1 MSFEMASLKF
11 SLITIAFHSAILRLI
26 IFLVVIVPQVST
38 RSFNVARSDLLDAY
52 DYVIV
57 GGGVAGMTLASRLS
71 EDSSVSVLLIEAGP
85 L

>member
-1 MSFEMASLKF
+1 MASLKTPVI
-11 SLITIAFHSAILRLI
+11 SVALHSALLRFIIL
-26 IFLVVIVPQVST
+26 LVAIAPHVST
-38 RSFNVARSDLLDAY
+38 HPVNVARSDLLDAY

-57 GGGVAGMTLASRLS
+57 GGGVAGMTLASSLS

>member
-1 MSFEMASLKF
+1 MAF
-11 SLITIAFHSAILRLI
+11 LRLI
-26 IFLVVIVPQVST
+26 LLLVTIAPYAST
-38 RSFNVARSDLLDAY
+38 HPVKAARSDLLDAY

-71 EDSSVSVLLIEAGP
+71 EDSSVTVLLIEAGP